1 MDKGII
7 FDIQRLSLHDGPGI
21 RTTVFL
27 KGCPLNCRWCQNPEG
42 LRADR
47 QLEYTESA
55 CVGCGA
61 CVKACPHGVHRL
73 ENGAH
78 RIDRDACVLCGL
90 CVAACIPHAIEIAGR
105 EMDVE
110 SVFAV
115 ASEDRPY
122 YESSGGG
129 VTLSGGEPLAQP
141 DFCAALL
148 ERFRRDGIHT
158 ALDTSLL
165 GPAGALDKVLP
176 LTDLFLADIKHMDGV
191 AHRAGTGVDNTPIL
205 ENLRRVCA
213 AGGQVIVRV
222 PVVPGFN
229 DSEAAMEDVASFL
242 SGLKGIVAVELLP
255 YHKLGEPKAT
265 RLGMPVP
272 MADATQIPPARVREL
287 AAAFPARGIAVRG
300 VAARRHREP
309 APILTGTY
317 AARLD
322 TIRRRKLEHTEAKRA
337 RGARDVDDW
346 GDIPLPKGARFDFKP
361 ETSHPK
367 GYLLGPRDCGRNFG
381 RLLEAS
387 PTYIDPDSSL
397 LGGYYVT
404 FNNYVTGWDPD
415 AYWTHLAADQ
425 RKYGIVHGIDNNQH
439 CAPDIAI
446 GIELGFGGLMR
457 KIAKFR
463 TVNRGAD
470 AQAYYDGMT
479 EFVRGIQQWI
489 RNHAADARRM
499 AASDTDSDRAARM
512 NAAADMNERLVEAAP
527 ASFVEVLQWVAW
539 YQMAKR
545 VYIGGGSIGRIDK
558 CLDPFYRRET
568 AAGTLTDEEAVF
580 HLACFLVK
588 DSHYLQLGGVNEKGE
603 DETSPVSMLVLEA
616 AHALRIPANVAVMVH
631 DGMDPKLM
639 RRAVR
644 LLFEG
649 RTGMPRFCGLKGM
662 VEGMVRR
669 GFPVEVARTRVQC
682 GCHWFG
688 LPGREYCF
696 NDVIK
701 INFAKVLLAAMEE
714 MMQQSVHGS
723 GFSVQ
728 GETRQERD
736 VESQGMAP
744 GRSACARQRHNTV
757 GGESQHAKG
766 PSSALTPDTRN
777 QEPSVELL
785 WRLFL
790 KHLDHVVGVTASGI
804 DWHIEHQH
812 KFYPEFALSLL
823 SHGPIERGVDLSH
836 GGVEYVNVGVDGSA
850 IATAADS
857 FAAMEQRIERE
868 KSVTWTELYSGM
880 NQGWWRHGRTRMLM
894 QTVPGFGRGGTRGDF
909 WADRISREF
918 SRMVVAKTTPAG
930 HMMSPGLFSW
940 ASTISMGRDTGATPD
955 GRGNGDP
962 LSFGANPNPG
972 RLRGGALVPT
982 AMSTAIAAVQPGYGN
997 TAPFQFDV
1005 DPGMAADEEGVETC
1019 EALIRTHFALG
1030 GTLINANIL
1039 DREKVLD
1046 ACRNPSKYPDLVV
1059 RVTGFSAYF
1068 ASLSDAFRRL
1078 VYDRIVAMEDGR

>member
-1 MDKGII
+1 MNGLI
-7 FDIQRLSLHDGPGI
+7 FDIQRFSLHDGPGI

-42 LRADR
+42 IRGER

-61 CVKACPHGVHRL
+61 CVRACPRGVHRF

-78 RIDRDACVLCGL
+78 RMDRAACVLCGR
-90 CVAACIPHAIEIAGR
+90 CVAACAPRALEIAGQ
-105 EMDVE
+105 EMDVG
-110 SVFAV
+110 SVFVV
-115 ASEDRPY
+115 AAEDKPY
-122 YESSGGG
+122 YESSAGG

-141 DFCAALL
+141 DFCVALL
-148 ERFRRDGIHT
+148 ERLKAAGIHT

-176 LTDLFLADIKHMDGV
+176 LTDLFLADVKHVDAA
-191 AHRAGTGVDNTPIL
+191 AHRAGTGVDCSAIL
-205 ENLRRVCA
+205 ENLRRIRA
-213 AGGQVIVRV
+213 AGKRIIVRV
-222 PVVPGFN
+222 PVIPGFN
-229 DSEAAMEDVASFL
+229 DSDGAMTAIAEFL
-242 SGLKGIVAVELLP
+242 AGIGGIEAVELLP
-255 YHKLGEPKAT
+255 YHKLGEAKAA

-272 MADATQIPPARVREL
+272 MADAAQLPPARAREL
-287 AAAFPARGIAVRG
+287 AAAFERKGIPLRGIAAGRAEPT
-300 VAARRHREP
+300 AAIP
-309 APILTGTY
+309 AGKF
-317 AARLD
+317 AARLEA
-322 TIRRRKLEHTEAKRA
+322 IRNRKLEHTETKRA

-346 GDIPLPKGARFDFKP
+346 GDVPLPKGFKLNFRP
-361 ETSHPK
+361 ETDHPK
-367 GYLLGPRDCGRNFG
+367 GYILGPRDCGRNFR
-381 RLLEAS
+381 RLLEAC
-387 PTYIDPDSSL
+387 PAYVDPDSSL

-425 RKYGIVHGIDNNQH
+425 KKYGIVHGIDNNQH
-439 CAPDIAI
+439 CAPDIDI
-446 GIELGFGGLMR
+446 GIELGFGGLLR
-457 KIAKFR
+457 KIEKYRA
-463 TVNRGAD
+463 VNRGEE

-489 RNHAADARRM
+489 RNHVAEARRM
-499 AASDTDSDRAARM
+499 AGKEADPERAANLR
-512 NAAADMNERLVEAAP
+512 AAADRNERLVEAAP
-527 ASFVEVLQWVAW
+527 ATFVEVLQWVAW

-558 CLDPFYRRET
+558 SLDPFYRRET
-568 AAGTLTDEEAVF
+568 AAGTLTNEEAVF
-580 HLACFLVK
+580 HMACFLVK

-616 AHALRIPANVAVMVH
+616 AHALRIPANIAVMVH
-631 DGMDPKLM
+631 DGMDPALM

-644 LLFEG
+644 LLFEDRMG
-649 RTGMPRFCGLKGM
+649 IPRFCGLKGM
-662 VEGMVRR
+662 VDGMVRR

-701 INFAKVLLAAMEE
+701 INFAKVLLVALDE
-714 MMQQSVHGS
+714 MMEGATNTQHPTSNA
-723 GFSVQ
+723 Q
-728 GETRQERD
+728 GPNRLD
-736 VESQGMAP
+736 V
-744 GRSACARQRHNTV
+744 GRSDPLKTAIR
-757 GGESQHAKG
+757 
-766 PSSALTPDTRN
+766 PDTRN
-777 QEPSVELL
+777 LTPSLDLL

-790 KHLDHVVGVTASGI
+790 KHLEHVVEVTALGI

-812 KFYPEFALSLL
+812 RFYPELALSLL
-823 SHGPIERGVDLSH
+823 SHGPLEQGVDMSH
-836 GGVEYVNVGVDGSA
+836 GGVEHVNVGVDGSA
-850 IATAADS
+850 IATVADS

-868 KSVTWTELYSGM
+868 KSVSWTELYSGM

-894 QTVPGFGRGGTRGDF
+894 QTAPGFGRGGTRGDF
-909 WADRISREF
+909 WADRIAKEF
-918 SRMVVAKTTPAG
+918 GRMVVARPTPAG
-930 HMMSPGLFSW
+930 HRMTPGLFSW
-940 ASTISMGRDTGATPD
+940 ASTLSMGRDTGATPD

-962 LSFGANPNPG
+962 ISFGANPNPG

-982 AMSTAIAAVQPGYGN
+982 AMSTAIAVVQPGYGN
-997 TAPFQFDV
+997 PAPFQFDV
-1005 DPGMAADEEGVETC
+1005 DPGLAADEEGAETC

-1039 DREKVLD
+1039 DREQILD

-1068 ASLSDAFRRL
+1068 ASLSNEFRKL
-1078 VYDRIVAMEDGR
+1078 VYDRIVAMEDAR

>member
-1 MDKGII
+1 MEKGIV

-42 LRADR
+42 LRAGR

-61 CVKACPHGVHRL
+61 CVKACPRGVHVLEAGVHRM
-73 ENGAH
+73 A
-78 RIDRDACVLCGL
+78 RSACVLCGR
-90 CVAACIPHAIEIAGR
+90 CVAACIPRALEIAGR

-141 DFCAALL
+141 DFCVALL
-148 ERFRRDGIHT
+148 ARFKRAGIHT
-158 ALDTSLL
+158 ALDTSLH

-191 AHRAGTGVDNTPIL
+191 AHRAGTGVDNAPIL

-229 DSEAAMEDVASFL
+229 DSEAAMEGVASFL

-272 MADATQIPPARVREL
+272 MADATQVPPARGREL
-287 AAAFPARGIAVRG
+287 ASAFEARGIAVRG
-300 VAARRHREP
+300 VASRRRQEP

-322 TIRRRKLEHTEAKRA
+322 AIRRRKLEHTEAKRA

-346 GDIPLPKGARFDFKP
+346 GDVPLPKGFKLNFRP
-361 ETSHPK
+361 ETDHPK
-367 GYLLGPRDCGRNFG
+367 GYILGPRDCGRNFG
-381 RLLEAS
+381 RLLAAS
-387 PTYIDPDSSL
+387 PAYVDPDSSL

-457 KIAKFR
+457 KIETFR
-463 TVNRGAD
+463 AINRGED
-470 AQAYYDGMT
+470 AQAYYEGMT

-489 RNHAADARRM
+489 RSHVAEARRM
-499 AASDTDSDRAARM
+499 AAGEADPERAANLR
-512 NAAADMNERLVEAAP
+512 AAADMNERLVEAAP
-527 ASFVEVLQWVAW
+527 ASFIEVLQWVAW

-558 CLDPFYRRET
+558 CLDPFYRREK

-631 DGMDPKLM
+631 DGMDPELM

-701 INFAKVLLAAMEE
+701 INFAKVLLVALEE
-714 MMQQSVHGS
+714 MMGESAQGS

-728 GETRQERD
+728 EEGRRH
-736 VESQGMAP
+736 AP
-744 GRSACARQRHNTV
+744 SAHEVT
-757 GGESQHAKG
+757 S
-766 PSSALTPDTRN
+766 PSSSPRTLSPEHRTPSI
-777 QEPSVELL
+777 SVL
-785 WRLFL
+785 WGLFL
-790 KHLDHVVGVTASGI
+790 KHLERAVEVTAQGI
-804 DWHIEHQH
+804 DWHMERQH
-812 KFYPEFALSLL
+812 RFYPEFALSLL

-850 IATAADS
+850 IATVADS
-857 FAAMEQRIERE
+857 FAAMEQRIEQE
-868 KSVTWTELYSGM
+868 KSVTWTELYSGL

-909 WADRISREF
+909 WADRISGEF
-918 SRMVVAKTTPAG
+918 SRMVVAKPSPAG

-972 RLRGGALVPT
+972 RLRGGSLVPT

-1039 DREKVLD
+1039 DRQKVLD

-1068 ASLSDAFRRL
+1068 ASLSDAFRKL